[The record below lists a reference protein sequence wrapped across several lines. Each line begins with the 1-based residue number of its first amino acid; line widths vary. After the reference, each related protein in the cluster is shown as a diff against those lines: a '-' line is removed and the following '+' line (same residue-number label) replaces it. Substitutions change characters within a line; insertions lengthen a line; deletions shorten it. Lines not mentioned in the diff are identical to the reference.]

1 MKQPLETTGLTIQL
15 RVGDLAAGLAWYEGL
30 LGRPPDLDHA
40 GERDERGDSGEIG
53 NIKEW
58 ELQPNCWLQLAS
70 GVPAAGFGPLRLGVR
85 DIEEARPRVAEAL
98 GITLSPIQRIE
109 GVAAWCDFVDPFGNR
124 LGLVQDLA
132 DLTTLM

>member
-1 MKQPLETTGLTIQL
+1 MKQPLETTGLTIQV
-15 RVGDLAAGLAWYEGL
+15 RVGDLAAGLAWYERL
-30 LGRPPDLDHA
+30 LGRPPDRDHA
-40 GERDERGDSGEIG
+40 GDASASAASGAIT
-53 NIKEW
+53 EW
-58 ELQPNCWLQLAS
+58 ELQPNCWLQLAP

-98 GITLSPIQRIE
+98 GIAVSPIQRIE
-109 GVAAWCDFVDPFGNR
+109 GIAAWCDFADPFGNR

>member
-1 MKQPLETTGLTIQL
+1 MKQPLEITGLTIQV
-15 RVGDLAAGLAWYEGL
+15 RVADLATGLAWYERL

-40 GERDERGDSGEIG
+40 GDSGAIG
-53 NIKEW
+53 AVKEW

-70 GVPAAGFGPLRLGVR
+70 GVPAAGFGPLRFGVR

-109 GVAAWCDFVDPFGNR
+109 GVAAWCDFADPFGNR
-124 LGLVQDLA
+124 LGLAQNLA
-132 DLTTLM
+132 DVTTLM